1 MYSIS
6 IINNENI
13 PEKWG
18 DYTVHKEF
26 YITNNLK
33 NKNKNIGVNGFIVQ
47 IIIKRTD
54 AYALCGDGY
63 IKKIIDIDEF
73 TNNQVQFMND
83 SYIELF
89 PIINGVCEYGDNFQ
103 NGELLQYEKYK
114 GKYYTNDNPPTLG
127 KIQQI
132 GQIIFIPVED
142 IEIVKT
148 VLYRIENPSNNTKLT
163 ILGLEWN
170 LSENTPANG
179 LPYRHYNLK
188 DINTLSK
195 LKNSN
200 YIEHRVIAEWNG
212 LIEKDNEIILSKNNN
227 TKKIN
232 SMIDCIKLPYD
243 SKLISRNRV
252 LVAKTKLSSE
262 FIET

>member
-1 MYSIS
+1 
-6 IINNENI
+6 
-13 PEKWG
+13 
-18 DYTVHKEF
+18 
-26 YITNNLK
+26 
-33 NKNKNIGVNGFIVQ
+33 
-47 IIIKRTD
+47 
-54 AYALCGDGY
+54 
-63 IKKIIDIDEF
+63 
-73 TNNQVQFMND
+73 
-83 SYIELF
+83 
-89 PIINGVCEYGDNFQ
+89 
-103 NGELLQYEKYK
+103 
-114 GKYYTNDNPPTLG
+114 
-127 KIQQI
+127 
-132 GQIIFIPVED
+132 
-142 IEIVKT
+142 
-148 VLYRIENPSNNTKLT
+148 
-163 ILGLEWN
+163 
-170 LSENTPANG
+170 
-179 LPYRHYNLK
+179 LK